1 MVAWCLTNA
10 YQSSDLGAGLPSETF
25 TNLDLRDGGLH
36 IDVSVVAG
44 IGHQGTGWPGW
55 HRVIRVDNVAHGVE
69 PLRTL
74 DVGWN
79 GGGRCHKE
87 KSFSIRPAGM
97 LF

>member
-10 YQSSDLGAGLPSETF
+10 YHAADLGAGLPSETF
-25 TNLDLRDGGLH
+25 TNLYHRDGGLH

-79 GGGRCHKE
+79 GGGRCHE
-87 KSFSIRPAGM
+87 ENLFSIRPVGM